1 MRMSDVIEDFIKDLF
16 EEDESDYVEIQ
27 RNELAQHF
35 NCVPSQIN
43 YVISTRFKPSQGYY
57 VESKRGGGGNI
68 KIRKINNTKS
78 DYIMHIINN
87 IGKTITVNDID
98 ILLSDFLTYN
108 IITQQEAKLLKV
120 ATSDNVLRLNSEIKD
135 TKDIM
140 AYIEKAL
147 SESNASLKLKEL
159 EDAEMIKINSLNEN
173 YQSYDSVVIAGG
185 NNGKLGKEQYE
196 NIDKILI
203 ETLKDKDKNIVGVQE
218 SNTKFSYV
226 DLYFNDKVTT
236 IDNVDEG
243 IGKLS
248 LVMVLQ
254 DSSIAGKFGKLEG
267 SDSIIPYKK

>member
-35 NCVPSQIN
+35 NCVL
-43 YVISTRFKPSQGYY
+43 STRFKPSQGYY

-68 KIRKINNTKS
+68 KIKKINNTKS

-135 TKDIM
+135 EVRARIFKNM
-140 AYIEKAL
+140 LLNIE
-147 SESNASLKLKEL
+147 
-159 EDAEMIKINSLNEN
+159 
-173 YQSYDSVVIAGG
+173 
-185 NNGKLGKEQYE
+185 
-196 NIDKILI
+196 
-203 ETLKDKDKNIVGVQE
+203 
-218 SNTKFSYV
+218 
-226 DLYFNDKVTT
+226 
-236 IDNVDEG
+236 
-243 IGKLS
+243 
-248 LVMVLQ
+248 
-254 DSSIAGKFGKLEG
+254 
-267 SDSIIPYKK
+267 